1 EVLNVEIVT
10 NVRLRRVDDCD
21 VAQIFNALLQR
32 LELDELPRFPGRG
45 RSAQRGNGVGR
56 RLSVFVSLGSWLV
69 IPEPSSFTI
78 PPIGIIAAR
87 VAALESCLGGGR
99 RGRGVARL
107 NKEPECADCN
117 TDADASI
124 KSIAR
129 E

>member
-1 EVLNVEIVT
+1 AVKHLQRLRVDGTAGDGGIKSRGRPDHALRNGGEGRCLLDDEVLNVEIVT

-78 PPIGIIAAR
+78 P
-87 VAALESCLGGGR
+87 
-99 RGRGVARL
+99 
-107 NKEPECADCN
+107 
-117 TDADASI
+117 
-124 KSIAR
+124 
-129 E
+129 